1 MTEHPTSWLVRGDQ
15 PLVGVVIHEGDQE
28 MVRYSTEDGDGNQA
42 ADQAGIERALS
53 LAGAWADLD
62 WEEAEA
68 ELDRIRHESQPTAP
82 ITDL

>member
-1 MTEHPTSWLVRGDQ
+1 L
-15 PLVGVVIHEGDQE
+15 
-28 MVRYSTEDGDGNQA
+28 A
-42 ADQAGIERALS
+42 

-68 ELDRIRHESQPTAP
+68 ELDRIRHESQPTPP